1 MPHVTLVHW
10 HAGEAEE
17 RIQHLADFGCE
28 ATLFGLDSGPA
39 ALRRTRA
46 DPPDAF
52 VIDLTRLP
60 SHGRAVATAL
70 RQQKVTRHI
79 PLVFVA
85 GDSEKVA
92 RIRAL
97 LPDATYTTWP
107 RIGAALERAISSAP
121 REPLV
126 PGMMAGYAKTPL
138 PKKLG
143 VHPGMTVML
152 LGAPDGFEA
161 AALAGVPDVDVR
173 RAARGTAD
181 LVMLFVRSRAALL
194 RRLPAAQRCTRG
206 GLWIAWRKKAAG
218 VRADISER
226 DVRQIGLAAGLVDHK
241 ICAIDATWSGLRFA
255 RRK

>member
-10 HAGEAEE
+10 HAAEAEE
-17 RIQHLADFGCE
+17 RIQHLADFGYE
-28 ATLFGLDSGPA
+28 TTLFGLDSGPA

-46 DPPDAF
+46 NPPDAF

-60 SHGRAVATAL
+60 SHGREVAAAL
-70 RQQKVTRHI
+70 RQQKATRHA

-85 GDSEKVA
+85 GDPAKVA
-92 RIRAL
+92 RIKAL

-107 RIGAALERAISSAP
+107 RIGTALERAIGNAP
-121 REPLV
+121 RQPLV
-126 PGMMAGYAKTPL
+126 PGLMAGYSKTPL

-143 VHPGMTVML
+143 VRPGMAVML
-152 LGAPDGFEA
+152 LGAPEGFEV
-161 AALAGVPDVDVR
+161 AALAGVSDVAVR

-181 LVMLFVRSRAALL
+181 LVVLFVRSHAELL
-194 RRLPAAQRCTRG
+194 RRLPVAQRCMGG
-206 GLWIAWRKKAAG
+206 GLWIAWRKKATG
-218 VRADISER
+218 VRTDISER
-226 DVRQIGLAAGLVDHK
+226 DVRQIGMAAGLVDHK